1 MGEASCFGQSTYCSQ
16 IRALEAPQ
24 GSFCSQELCS
34 ALVVLLRA
42 LCKRAK
48 PPNHMRM
55 CVPLRE
61 ALFLLLDYRSQKTLF
76 RQAFYSSPGWL
87 EFTVESRLAS
97 NLWQSF
103 NLSLPNAR
111 IYEKPLWPSKA

>member
-103 NLSLPNAR
+103 KDRKSVV
-111 IYEKPLWPSKA
+111 